1 MVQQG
6 SPDSG
11 EEAQNRFFQLI
22 ITKQKVGNLDTR
34 IIKSMTIGIEPYE
47 VVIAVEAW
55 LENAKEQ
62 LKQPIKDSLQPY
74 K

>member
-1 MVQQG
+1 MG
-6 SPDSG
+6 SQN
-11 EEAQNRFFQLI
+11 AQNRFFQLT

-34 IIKSMTIGIEPYE
+34 IIKSTTVGIEPYE
-47 VVIAVEAW
+47 IVVAVEAW
-55 LENAKEQ
+55 LENAKDQ